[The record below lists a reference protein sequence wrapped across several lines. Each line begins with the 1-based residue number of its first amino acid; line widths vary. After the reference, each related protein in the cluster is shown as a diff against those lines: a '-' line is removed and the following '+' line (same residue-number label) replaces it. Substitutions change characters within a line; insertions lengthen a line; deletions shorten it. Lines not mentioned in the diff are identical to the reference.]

1 MKMKKTIFLMLA
13 LMFVC
18 AAGMNAQVTV
28 GSTADPRATLDVIT
42 NATVPAGIIA
52 PHVSG
57 TVMEGAGYGAPQKG
71 AIAYAIA
78 PFGTTVTAEG
88 YYYFDGTEWKPFGG
102 GGAAAKPFVVSPV
115 ITASFTVTNEDFV
128 RLNPTGT
135 ITLTLPTGDNA
146 PVGRILYV
154 SNRSGQAIDLIPQP
168 VPEGRKLLAGFD
180 NATLIH
186 LGGGEWDSASGY

>member
-1 MKMKKTIFLMLA
+1 MKKTIFLMLA
-13 LMFVC
+13 LVFLG
-18 AAGMNAQVTV
+18 AASMNAQVTV

-42 NATVPAGIIA
+42 NAAVPAGIIA

-128 RLNPTGT
+128 RLDPTGT
-135 ITLTLPTGDNA
+135 ITLTLPTGANA
-146 PVGRILYV
+146 PVGRILYI
-154 SNRSGQAIDLIPQP
+154 SNRSGQTIDLSP
-168 VPEGRKLLAGFD
+168 VPVSPARAYIGGFD
-180 NATLIH
+180 TVTLIH

>member
-1 MKMKKTIFLMLA
+1 MSLTVMA
-13 LMFVC
+13 FVFVS
-18 AAGMNAQVTV
+18 NLQAQVTI

-42 NATVPAGIIA
+42 NAAVPAGIIA

-102 GGAAAKPFVVSPV
+102 GGAAKPFIVSPV
-115 ITASFTVTNEDFV
+115 ITANHTVTNEDFV

-135 ITLTLPTGDNA
+135 ITLTLPTGANA

-154 SNRSGQAIDLIPQP
+154 SNRSGNMVDLIPQP
-168 VPEGRKLLAGFD
+168 VPEGRRFLGGFD
-180 NATLIH
+180 NAILIH